1 MKPRFSRRRAEDA
14 DCSAHTMW
22 KCPPVTLIAT
32 SCVVCLRCPVIG
44 IQLRWRKTFVRRH
57 YRSCESGDHRLS
69 PGDALRTIPA
79 SQLVGVTPKQE
90 ATPSRSSAVTVAFVS
105 AVISYVVQAV
115 YSIST
120 FEVVSFFDSRAPF
133 SSVRVRGFF
142 FPLLPTSLAG
152 RPILLNHSFDTE

>member
-1 MKPRFSRRRAEDA
+1 MLSAFDARLLGYNFDGARRL
-14 DCSAHTMW
+14 C
-22 KCPPVTLIAT
+22 VAT
-32 SCVVCLRCPVIG
+32 IVP
-44 IQLRWRKTFVRRH
+44 
-57 YRSCESGDHRLS
+57 CESGDHRLS

-79 SQLVGVTPKQE
+79 FQLVGVTPKQE